1 MNRRILVLG
10 GILAVIAVTVMVTL
24 RILGLAEHDEF
35 VEALWKVMAVIAVLT
50 GASMLVSR
58 LTGSAGR

>member
-10 GILAVIAVTVMVTL
+10 GILAVIAVAVMVTL
-24 RILGLAEHDEF
+24 RILGLAEQGEF
-35 VEALWKVMAVIAVLT
+35 VEALWKVLAVIAVLT
-50 GASMLVSR
+50 GASLLVSR